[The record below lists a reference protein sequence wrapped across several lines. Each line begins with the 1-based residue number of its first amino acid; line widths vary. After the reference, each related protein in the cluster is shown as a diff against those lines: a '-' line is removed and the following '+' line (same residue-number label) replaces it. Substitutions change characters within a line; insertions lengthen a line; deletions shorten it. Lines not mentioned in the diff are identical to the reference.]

1 MISIEGMSILDAIN
15 HIKNEINILQK
26 EIDTVGHLEAKIPLI
41 MALAMDEKSKLQQ
54 ELDDQENKARQ
65 MCKDI
70 GLNTTEDFPM
80 LCELLGFS
88 PTKEYL
94 EYLAVVIGPYMSA
107 SVSTDVPQS
116 PCESKFGII

>member
-1 MISIEGMSILDAIN
+1 MISIEGMSILDAIF

-26 EIDTVGHLEAKIPLI
+26 EIDSSGHLEAKIPLI
-41 MALAMDEKSKLQQ
+41 MALVSDEKSKLQQ

-65 MCKDI
+65 ICKDL
-70 GLNTTEDFPM
+70 GLSTTEDFPM
-80 LCELLGFS
+80 LCEVLGIS

-94 EYLAVVIGPYMSA
+94 AAVFEPYMSA

-116 PCESKFGII
+116 PCDSKFPII